1 MRFGRVEGFVRLE
14 DGPDGPMLLLT
25 VSLETGRRVEIV
37 REERLAPMRPIQ
49 GDDDLVWHA
58 DQWTQETIG
67 VDLAEAGWE
76 VVGAGEVTMPEPG
89 EVATSAAY
97 AVRNLG

>member
-1 MRFGRVEGFVRLE
+1 MRFGRVEGFVRRDDRPE
-14 DGPDGPMLLLT
+14 SPDLLLT
-25 VSLETGRRVEIV
+25 VSLETGRTIEVV
-37 REERLAPMRPIQ
+37 REERLAPLRPIRTAH
-49 GDDDLVWHA
+49 DLSWHA

-76 VVGAGEVTMPEPG
+76 VVGAGDVPEPEPG
-89 EVATSAAY
+89 MVAASATY

>member
-1 MRFGRVEGFVRLE
+1 MRFGRVEGFVRSE
-14 DGPDGPMLLLT
+14 DGPEGPVLVLT
-25 VSLETGRRVEIV
+25 VSLETGRTVTVV
-37 REERLAPMRPIQ
+37 REEHLAPLRPIHSTR
-49 GDDDLVWHA
+49 DLSWHA

-76 VVGAGEVTMPEPG
+76 VVGAGEVPVPEAG
-89 EVATSAAY
+89 MVAASAAY

>member
-1 MRFGRVEGFVRLE
+1 MRFGRVEGFVRVE
-14 DGPDGPMLLLT
+14 DGPQGPLLLLT
-25 VSLETGRRVEIV
+25 VSLETGRAIETV
-37 REERLAPMRPIQ
+37 REERLAPLRTIT
-49 GDDDLVWHA
+49 GIDDLIWHA

-76 VVGAGEVTMPEPG
+76 VVGAGPLPTADPDQP
-89 EVATSAAY
+89 ASSAVY